1 MEKNREPN
9 ENGSTTYL
17 NLWML
22 KTVLRENLTEKKIYI
37 KKKKD
42 VKKTLYF
49 TELEKEQTKFK
60 ISRRKEITKIRT
72 EINEIEARKQQK
84 ISIKPRVFFCK
95 SSKINKLLV

>member
-1 MEKNREPN
+1 MDA
-9 ENGSTTYL
+9 ENSSKRKPYRKKTST
-17 NLWML
+17 
-22 KTVLRENLTEKKIYI
+22 LR
-37 KKKKD
+37 KKKD